1 MDVRARDLMTADV
14 ETVAPDDE
22 VSEVLTRMARAP
34 FNGYPVVETVATGD
48 GTRDRSAERLV
59 GIVTQRDMV
68 ELFQPSDRTIWIPIG
83 LPPFLETIEYP
94 VDLSWDTL
102 DTELDLLKNA
112 DRPVSEVMTRD
123 VQTVGP
129 DATLD
134 EVLDVLA
141 ADEEDVN
148 RVPVVEDG
156 ALVGIITRD
165 DVLDVIRAERRR
177 ERSE

>member
-34 FNGYPVVETVATGD
+34 FNGYPVAETIATGD
-48 GTRDRSAERLV
+48 GDRTAHRLV

-112 DRPVSEVMTRD
+112 DRPVREVMTVD

-156 ALVGIITRD
+156 VLVGIITRD
-165 DVLDVIRAERRR
+165 DVLDVIREERRR
-177 ERSE
+177 ARPE